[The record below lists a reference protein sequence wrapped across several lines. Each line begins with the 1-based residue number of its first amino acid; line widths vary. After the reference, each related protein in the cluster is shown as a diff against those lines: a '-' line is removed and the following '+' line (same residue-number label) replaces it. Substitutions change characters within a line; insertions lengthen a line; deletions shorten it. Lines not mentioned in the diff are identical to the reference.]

1 MSNVPLNNLSEKQI
15 ADHIRVALST
25 PSGEVLLAWLRRNCF
40 MDPTPK
46 PEPVAN
52 GDQALSRIGL
62 AGLFRRIEFYRTTI
76 LPEEKKK

>member
-1 MSNVPLNNLSEKQI
+1 VSDVILDKLSEKQL

-25 PSGEVLLAWLRRNCF
+25 PSGEVLHAWLRRNCF
-40 MDPTPK
+40 MEPTAK

-76 LPEEKKK
+76 LPEEKKR